1 MTTNEENP
9 KVYITAL
16 GKFFPGH
23 PVTNDE
29 MEDYLGRIHGK
40 DSRVRQRILRQ
51 NGILT
56 RHYAIDK
63 TQKTLHSNASMAAH
77 AVRDALARAGLAED
91 GYDLLA
97 AATSQGD
104 LPLPGF
110 ASMVLAEL
118 AGPPI
123 EIATL
128 HGVCA
133 SGVMA
138 LQSAAL
144 QIACGRKQTAIACAS
159 EFPSRL
165 LKASRFEAQDA
176 CAPSFDTEF
185 LRWML
190 SDGAGAAV
198 LEPRPRGLSLAIE
211 WIELRSFAGQH
222 PACMYVGPERT
233 NGHITSWLDYP
244 DYRSAAEAGA
254 INLRQDVRM
263 LDQVVQCAVQGAL
276 QLVEQGRLNPN
287 GIDWL
292 VAHYSSH
299 IFRQQ
304 AYELAC
310 QGGLSIPLERWFT
323 NLYSK
328 GNVGAA
334 SIFVLLEELMNEG
347 KLDPGQ
353 TIFCMVPES
362 GGFVFGYI
370 LLRVV
375 EGKPSPARTVMPTS
389 EAPHLAVT
397 ADPLQQKLVRQLG
410 LVWIDFENRL
420 RNTPI
425 VKRLCEGRFT
435 TEDYRRLLFN
445 LRQQVI
451 DGSRWIA
458 RAASNVTSEYFPIR
472 SAFIRHT
479 SDEHRDFEML
489 ERNYISVG
497 GSAEELRAGSKNI
510 GSEALSS
517 YILHRASRENP
528 FDLIGAMFIIEGL
541 GQRIARGW
549 GERIKEQ
556 LGLENQQVSFFL
568 YHSESDV
575 EHFRRLDLSLAQGIL
590 TEALVEA
597 IVKCAKVTARLYVL
611 QLEEL
616 DKF

>member
-1 MTTNEENP
+1 MTVNREDP
-9 KVYITAL
+9 GVYITAM
-16 GKFFPGH
+16 GKFLPGN

-29 MEDYLGRIHGK
+29 MEDYLGRVHGK
-40 DSRVRQRILRQ
+40 DSRIRQRVLRQ

-63 TQKTLHSNASMAAH
+63 AQNTLYSNAGMAAL
-77 AVRDALARAGLAED
+77 AVRDALASAALPDD

-110 ASMVLAEL
+110 ASMVHAEL
-118 AGPPI
+118 AGPPV
-123 EIATL
+123 EVATL

-133 SGVMA
+133 SGIMA
-138 LQSAAL
+138 LQLAAL
-144 QIACGRKQTAIACAS
+144 QVASGRKRAAVACAS

-165 LKASRFEAQDA
+165 FKASRFEAQSPKPPD
-176 CAPSFDTEF
+176 FETEF

-198 LEPRPRGLSLAIE
+198 LEPRPRGLSLAVE
-211 WIELRSFAGQH
+211 WIEVRSFAGQH
-222 PACMYVGPERT
+222 PAGMYVGPERT
-233 NGHITSWLDYP
+233 NGHIASWLDYP
-244 DYRSAAEAGA
+244 DFRTAAEAGA
-254 INLRQDVRM
+254 INLRQEVRR
-263 LDQVVQCAVQGAL
+263 LDEVVQCAVQGAL
-276 QLVEQGRLNPN
+276 RLVEEGRLNPN
-287 GIDWL
+287 RIDWL

-304 AYELAC
+304 AYESAC
-310 QGGLSIPLERWFT
+310 RGGLAIPLERWFT

-328 GNVGAA
+328 GNVGSA
-334 SIFVLLEELMNEG
+334 SIFILLEELMNEG
-347 KLDPGQ
+347 KLEPGQ
-353 TIFCMVPES
+353 TILCMVPES
-362 GGFVFGYI
+362 GGFVFGYM

-375 EGKPSPARTVMPTS
+375 EGEAAPARSTMPAS
-389 EAPHLAVT
+389 EAPRIEVT
-397 ADPLQQKLVRQLG
+397 ADPLQQKLVRRLG
-410 LVWIDFENRL
+410 LVWIDFEDRL
-420 RNTPI
+420 RRTPL
-425 VKRLCEGRFT
+425 VKRLYEGRFT
-435 TEDYRRLLFN
+435 VEDYRCLLFN

-472 SAFIRHT
+472 SAFIQHT

-497 GSAEELRAGSKNI
+497 GSAEELRAGVKNI

-556 LGLENQQVSFFL
+556 LGLQNRQVSFFL

-590 TEALVEA
+590 TDALVED

-616 DKF
+616 DRF